1 MAQARLW
8 SYLNKRPRAF
18 TSPTRVTP
26 VRPTKR
32 VPLQAIME
40 ESHSADLAADDGDP
54 FPREE
59 RPSPMESS
67 INNLCV
73 SAQLQLS
80 FSEANPSSENESS
93 LRSHWS
99 TDELQALLL

>member
-32 VPLQAIME
+32 VPLQAVME
-40 ESHSADLAADDGDP
+40 ESHSADDGDS

-67 INNLCV
+67 INNLSV

-80 FSEANPSSENESS
+80 FSKANPSSENESS

>member
-8 SYLNKRPRAF
+8 SYLNKRPRVF

-32 VPLQAIME
+32 VPLQTVME
-40 ESHSADLAADDGDP
+40 ESHSADDGDP

-59 RPSPMESS
+59 WPSPMESS
-67 INNLCV
+67 INNLYV

-80 FSEANPSSENESS
+80 FSEANPRSENESS
-93 LRSHWS
+93 LRIVTGARMNYRH
-99 TDELQALLL
+99 